1 MKQQDFDVNDDLA
14 PMIDSIMSRPGIRTR
29 YEKGECE
36 DWISLVG
43 DQNLR
48 EGLRALP
55 EMEQKIIEKF
65 FLQRK
70 ALIDIAYDLGMSM
83 DLLRGH
89 IDSIRV
95 RLESYD

>member
-1 MKQQDFDVNDDLA
+1 MQKQFDMNDDLA
-14 PMIDSIMSRPGIRTR
+14 IMIDNILGRPGIRTR
-29 YEKGECE
+29 YENGECE
-36 DWISLVG
+36 DWISIVG

-55 EMEQKIIEKF
+55 ETEQKIIEKF

-70 ALIDIAYDLGMSM
+70 SLIDIAYDLGMPM

>member
-1 MKQQDFDVNDDLA
+1 MQKQLDMNDDLA
-14 PMIDSIMSRPGIRTR
+14 IMIDNILGRPGIRTW

-36 DWISLVG
+36 DWISIVG
-43 DQNLR
+43 DQNLK
-48 EGLRALP
+48 EGLKALP
-55 EMEQKIIEKF
+55 ETEQKIIEKF

-70 ALIDIAYDLGMSM
+70 TLIDIAYDLGMSM

>member
-1 MKQQDFDVNDDLA
+1 MQKQLDMNDDLA
-14 PMIDSIMSRPGIRTR
+14 IMIDNILGRPGIRTR
-29 YEKGECE
+29 YEKGECK
-36 DWISLVG
+36 DWIGLVG
-43 DQNLR
+43 DQNLK

-55 EMEQKIIEKF
+55 ETEQKIIEKF

-70 ALIDIAYDLGMSM
+70 TLIDIAYDLGMSM
-83 DLLRGH
+83 DLLRRH

>member
-1 MKQQDFDVNDDLA
+1 MQKHFDMNDDLA
-14 PMIDSIMSRPGIRTR
+14 IMIDNILGRPGIRTR
-29 YEKGECE
+29 YEKGECK

-55 EMEQKIIEKF
+55 EMEQKIVEKF

-70 ALIDIAYDLGMSM
+70 TLIDIAYELSMPM

-89 IDSIRV
+89 IDSVRV

>member
-1 MKQQDFDVNDDLA
+1 MQKQFDVNDDLA
-14 PMIDSIMSRPGIRTR
+14 VMIDNILGRPGIKTR
-29 YEKGECE
+29 YEKDECK

-55 EMEQKIIEKF
+55 EVEQKIIEKS

-70 ALIDIAYDLGMSM
+70 NLIDIAYDLGMPM
-83 DLLRGH
+83 DLLKGH

>member
-1 MKQQDFDVNDDLA
+1 MQKQFDVNDDLA
-14 PMIDSIMSRPGIRTR
+14 VMIDSILGRPGIRTR
-29 YEKGECE
+29 YEKGEYK

-55 EMEQKIIEKF
+55 EVEQKIIEKS

-70 ALIDIAYDLGMSM
+70 NLIDIAYDLGMPM
-83 DLLRGH
+83 DLLKGH